1 MSSAMMADIQK
12 NDEFKVVE
20 KRWHEKFE
28 KEAVKIVDAQYD
40 KKAIRGNKVLEEV
53 YENCIKLE
61 IRKAIVYAIMGFT
74 ESMEKEARKN
84 VDEYTNKLGMAYSTL
99 GWLHN
104 HPDERPEKP
113 AKKAKKES
121 KAGPSSASPK
131 INTRRRLRDG
141 IEALEKKDQSF
152 LETLLD
158 SDGSFKTALEDFKK
172 KNAQPATVD
181 NPDQARKITE
191 LEGELKKSDQ
201 LLAVKN
207 ARIQE
212 LTTNGC
218 ALIMLMLNSGIAVL
232 RRYKQI
238 FDYVDSSPV
247 RPVAAQAASSS
258 ADRGGFD
265 DAVFPHPLN
274 SDLMVPKSKLRWPL
288 QYLIGGP
295 QYGNTPQPHEMLPE
309 GLCTTATSD
318 VRQLALLH

>member
-1 MSSAMMADIQK
+1 MMADINKKEDWEQ
-12 NDEFKVVE
+12 VQ
-20 KRWHEKFE
+20 KRWNEKFE

-40 KKAIRGNKVLEEV
+40 KKKVKGNKVLEEV

-74 ESMEKEARKN
+74 ASMEKEARKN
-84 VDEYTNKLGMAYSTL
+84 VDEHTNKLGMAYSTL

-104 HPDERPEKP
+104 HPDERPDKP

-131 INTRRRLRDG
+131 INIRRRLRDG

-172 KNAQPATVD
+172 KNAEPATVD

-191 LEGELKKSDQ
+191 LEGELKKSEQ

-247 RPVAAQAASSS
+247 RPVASQAASSS
-258 ADRGGFD
+258 AHGGGSD

-274 SDLMVPKSKLRWPL
+274 PDLMVPRSKLRWPL
-288 QYLIGGP
+288 HYLVGGSM
-295 QYGNTPQPHEMLPE
+295 YGNTPSADQLLPDN
-309 GLCTTATSD
+309 LAMSATSD

>member
-12 NDEFKVVE
+12 ADEFKVVE
-20 KRWHEKFE
+20 KRWHDKFE

-40 KKAIRGNKVLEEV
+40 KKAIKGNKALEEV

-74 ESMEKEARKN
+74 PSMEKQARQN

-131 INTRRRLRDG
+131 INIRRRLRDG

-191 LEGELKKSDQ
+191 LEGELKKRDQ
-201 LLAVKN
+201 LLTVKN

-212 LTTNGC
+212 LTANGC
-218 ALIMLMLNSGIAVL
+218 ALIMLMLSSGIAVL
-232 RRYKQI
+232 KRYKQI

-247 RPVAAQAASSS
+247 RPVASQAASSS
-258 ADRGGFD
+258 AHDGGSD
-265 DAVFPHPLN
+265 DAVYPHPLN
-274 SDLMVPKSKLRWPL
+274 PDLMVPRSKLRWPL
-288 QYLIGGP
+288 HYHVGGSM
-295 QYGNTPQPHEMLPE
+295 YGHTPSADQLLPDN
-309 GLCTTATSD
+309 LAMSATSD
-318 VRQLALLH
+318 VRQLALLL

>member
-1 MSSAMMADIQK
+1 MSSAMMADINKKEEWEQ
-12 NDEFKVVE
+12 VE
-20 KRWHEKFE
+20 KRWNEKFE
-28 KEAVKIVDAQYD
+28 KEAAKIVDAQYD

-61 IRKAIVYAIMGFT
+61 VRKAIVYAITGFT
-74 ESMEKEARKN
+74 DSMVKEARKN

-131 INTRRRLRDG
+131 INIRRRLRDG

-191 LEGELKKSDQ
+191 LEGELKKSEQ

-238 FDYVDSSPV
+238 FDYVDASPV
-247 RPVAAQAASSS
+247 RPQASQGASPS
-258 ADRGGFD
+258 ADRGGSD
-265 DAVFPHPLN
+265 DGVYPHPLN
-274 SDLMVPKSKLRWPL
+274 ADLMVPRSKFRWPL
-288 QYLIGGP
+288 QYLIGGTM
-295 QYGNTPQPHEMLPE
+295 YGNSPPAGQLLPDN
-309 GLCTTATSD
+309 LRASATSD
-318 VRQLALLH
+318 CRRLALM

>member
-1 MSSAMMADIQK
+1 M
-12 NDEFKVVE
+12 
-20 KRWHEKFE
+20 
-28 KEAVKIVDAQYD
+28 DAQYD
-40 KKAIRGNKVLEEV
+40 KKAIKGNKALEEV

-61 IRKAIVYAIMGFT
+61 VRKAIVYAIMGFT
-74 ESMEKEARKN
+74 DPMVKEARKN

-131 INTRRRLRDG
+131 INIRKRLRDG

-172 KNAQPATVD
+172 KNAEPATVD
-181 NPDQARKITE
+181 NPDQARKLME
-191 LEGELKKSDQ
+191 LEGELRKRDQ

-207 ARIQE
+207 SRIQE
-212 LTTNGC
+212 LETNGC
-218 ALIMLMLNSGIAVL
+218 ALISMLLSNGIAVL

-238 FDYVDSSPV
+238 FEYVDASPA
-247 RPVAAQAASSS
+247 RPQASQGASSS
-258 ADRGGFD
+258 AHGGGSD
-265 DAVFPHPLN
+265 DGVYPHPLN
-274 SDLMVPKSKLRWPL
+274 SDLMVPRSKLRWPL
-288 QYLIGGP
+288 HYLVGGSM
-295 QYGNTPQPHEMLPE
+295 YGNTPSADQLLPDN
-309 GLCTTATSD
+309 LAMSATSD
-318 VRQLALLH
+318 VRHLALM